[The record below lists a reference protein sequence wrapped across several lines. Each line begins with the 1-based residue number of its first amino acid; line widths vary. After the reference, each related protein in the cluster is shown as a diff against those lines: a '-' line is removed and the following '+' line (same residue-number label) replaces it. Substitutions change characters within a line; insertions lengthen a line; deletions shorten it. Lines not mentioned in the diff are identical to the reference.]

1 MKKTISLN
9 IVASLLLQVV
19 TILSGLIVPRLILET
34 FGSTVN
40 GLISSIN
47 QFLNYITLLEGG
59 VASVMMANMYKP
71 LYNRDYEKLSGVVK
85 TVKLFFKNISII
97 FVAYLVIV
105 TVGYPFLVKNDLGW
119 LYIATLTIILGINFF
134 SQYCFAYTYK
144 LLLNADNKVYVTA
157 LTSTLVI
164 ILNTILV
171 YIGIKTF
178 PNIHVVKLI
187 TTIVF
192 FLQPLVYFIY
202 VKKHYKLEQD
212 AKPEKTAIKQRW
224 DGFGINLAA
233 FVHNNTDV
241 VILSIFSTLP
251 TVSVYAVYLLVIN
264 GIKSLILS
272 MMNGIVPTLGKKI
285 AKGNIEELRDFFG
298 KYEFFCLFVTSM
310 AFSLGAILIVPFV
323 RLYTS
328 GVTDANY
335 TQPVFAVIMLIAE
348 FCYCVRDPY
357 VNMAY
362 QSGVF
367 KEISKYAYVEAIL
380 NILISIVLVKY
391 MGLVGVAIGT
401 LISMAYRT
409 LMQVYYLK
417 DHLLFRSPGVFIRYL
432 VILGLTGTISYV
444 LLSNIYNAN
453 ILFMDNS
460 FFSFG
465 LLIIVSVILIILLFI
480 IAAYFFFNKQFKFF
494 FKSGL

>member
-9 IVASLLLQVV
+9 IAASLLLQVV
-19 TILSGLIVPRLILET
+19 TILSGLIVPRLILGT

-47 QFLNYITLLEGG
+47 QFLNYIALLEGG

-71 LYNRDYEKLSGVVK
+71 LYNHDNEKLSGVIK
-85 TVKLFFKNISII
+85 TVKLFFRNISFV
-97 FVAYLVIV
+97 FVAYLLVV
-105 TVGYPFLVKNDLGW
+105 AVGYPFLVKNDLGW
-119 LYIATLTIILGINFF
+119 LYISTLTVILGINLF

-157 LTSTLVI
+157 LTSTFVI
-164 ILNTILV
+164 ILNTIFV

-192 FLQPLVYFIY
+192 ILQPLVYYIY
-202 VKKHYKLEQD
+202 VKKHYKLD
-212 AKPEKTAIKQRW
+212 KYAVPDKTAIKQRW

-251 TVSVYAVYLLVIN
+251 MVSVYAVYLLVIN
-264 GIKSLILS
+264 GIKSLIIS

-285 AKGNIEELRDFFG
+285 AKGELEELKDFFE
-298 KYEFFCLFVTSM
+298 KYEFFCFFITSI
-310 AFSLGAILIVPFV
+310 AFSIGAILIVPFV
-323 RLYTS
+323 RLYTL
-328 GVTDANY
+328 GITDANY
-335 TQPVFAVIMLIAE
+335 TQPVFASILLIAE

-357 VNMAY
+357 VSMAY

-367 KEISKYAYVEAIL
+367 REISKYAYIEAIL
-380 NILISIVLVKY
+380 NIVISIILVKKI
-391 MGLVGVAIGT
+391 GIVGVAIGT

-417 DHLLFRSPGVFIRYL
+417 DHLIYRKPSIFIRYFL
-432 VILGLTGTISYV
+432 AMCFTGTISYI

-453 ILFMDNS
+453 LLFIGNP
-460 FFSFG
+460 FLSFG
-465 LLIIVSVILIILLFI
+465 LLLFASVVINILLFVI
-480 IAAYFFFNKQFKFF
+480 VAYCFFNKQFKVFL
-494 FKSGL
+494 KTGW